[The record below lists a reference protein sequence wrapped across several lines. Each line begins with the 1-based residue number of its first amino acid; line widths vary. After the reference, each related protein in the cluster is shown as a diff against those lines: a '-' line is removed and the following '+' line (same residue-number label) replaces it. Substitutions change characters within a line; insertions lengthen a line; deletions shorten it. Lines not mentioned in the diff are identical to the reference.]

1 MSSLSK
7 EFFKR
12 RLRSAEKHEPKVS
25 ASRSSRV
32 LLKIPKCLYNSRILE
47 EQAFFNFF
55 YKMYREFRALVRRL
69 IFQQYTHLT

>member
-7 EFFKR
+7 EFLKTLEKCGEAR
-12 RLRSAEKHEPKVS
+12 AEGECFSLFSSVVKNSQVLIELKNTRG
-25 ASRSSRV
+25 ASF
-32 LLKIPKCLYNSRILE
+32 
-47 EQAFFNFF
+47 FFNFF